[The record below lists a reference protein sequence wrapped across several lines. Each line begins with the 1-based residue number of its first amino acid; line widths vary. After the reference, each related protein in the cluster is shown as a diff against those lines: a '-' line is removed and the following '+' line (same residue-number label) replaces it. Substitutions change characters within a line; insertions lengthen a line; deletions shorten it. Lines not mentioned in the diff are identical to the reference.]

1 LKPVWNAELK
11 KAVVRHL
18 KVPGLTDSRT
28 TAPKLMEDVQ
38 IVNLAMEDVLYQSD
52 HDDDLV

>member
-1 LKPVWNAELK
+1 LKPVQNAELE

-38 IVNLAMEDVLYQSD
+38 IVNLEDVLYQSD

>member
-1 LKPVWNAELK
+1 LKPVQNAELK

-18 KVPGLTDSRT
+18 KVLGLTDSRT

-38 IVNLAMEDVLYQSD
+38 IVLYSDVQGFANP
-52 HDDDLV
+52 